1 MKILILCCYYDRPNM
16 VRFALNSIKN
26 QSYDNWELIFVDDS
40 SKFPGKPIV
49 EEILGDYLSKVKFYH
64 TNDPEKKEGNGE
76 SIFGKY
82 WNIASLNSDSD
93 ISIMLCDDDALTPNY
108 LQELSKWYENNPNQ
122 NYSYCHLSTF
132 NPYEVRSLD
141 EIKINLNYG
150 LNHKVPINPYCM
162 LDASQV
168 SWRTDAVRMNNVR
181 FPFPQTSSLDADFYK
196 QLFEIY
202 GECYFNGIVGQY
214 KGIHCDQLGLRLFEE
229 NKVYTVNDLSFIPL

>member
-1 MKILILCCYYDRPNM
+1 
-16 VRFALNSIKN
+16 
-26 QSYDNWELIFVDDS
+26 
-40 SKFPGKPIV
+40 
-49 EEILGDYLSKVKFYH
+49 
-64 TNDPEKKEGNGE
+64 
-76 SIFGKY
+76 
-82 WNIASLNSDSD
+82 
-93 ISIMLCDDDALTPNY
+93 
-108 LQELSKWYENNPNQ
+108 
-122 NYSYCHLSTF
+122 
-132 NPYEVRSLD
+132 
-141 EIKINLNYG
+141 
-150 LNHKVPINPYCM
+150 M